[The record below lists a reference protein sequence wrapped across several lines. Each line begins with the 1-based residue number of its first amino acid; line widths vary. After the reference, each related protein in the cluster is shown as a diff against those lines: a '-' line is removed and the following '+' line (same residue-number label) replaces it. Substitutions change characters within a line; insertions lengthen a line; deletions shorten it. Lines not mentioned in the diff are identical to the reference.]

1 MLVMRELNHEEQDSL
16 EAYLHNY
23 DFEKTKI
30 DLNKKI
36 SFGYY
41 DEDTLVAGIT
51 GKIEGYKIFYVETL
65 FVSEKYRSIG
75 FGTKLLGLA
84 EEAAKIEGAKFI
96 RLDTFSWQAKDFY
109 TSLGYEVIG
118 HYKMSE
124 GVDEYFLLKKL

>member
-1 MLVMRELNHEEQDSL
+1 M
-16 EAYLHNY
+16 
-23 DFEKTKI
+23 
-30 DLNKKI
+30 
-36 SFGYY
+36 
-41 DEDTLVAGIT
+41 
-51 GKIEGYKIFYVETL
+51 